1 MSKASNVFPQNSIFE
16 QVLRLSLNGV
26 LPLGEVDGT
35 LAELVGGLGTLVL
48 GETAADLTG
57 ELGAEVE
64 REVLLVLVEQTQL
77 SALVGVDDG
86 ENTSDRLANLAAKK
100 KKFQSASNLEY

>member
-1 MSKASNVFPQNSIFE
+1 MKIHEPLVHLLPAQDCRRVSY
-16 QVLRLSLNGV
+16 LDGV

-77 SALVGVDDG
+77 SALVGVDDS

-100 KKFQSASNLEY
+100 KFQSASNLEN